1 MSAPFGGVGLE
12 VPIVAQ
18 LFSGGAQER
27 QQDHGEGIDQPQTVP
42 PVRRADMH
50 RSEPHAEAEILCVA
64 ETALDLPTLGIQLDQ
79 GPRGFIGG
87 AGRKAPRLFHAFR
100 PHADHGGDRI
110 RLGGDRGT
118 AQGSRATAGANPIGG
133 CARLA
138 IGGSDR
144 DVAAKA
150 DDEVELQ
157 FLAQHP
163 VELVVAEAAIGHDPH
178 TDLGGRISARRTRT

>member
-18 LFSGGAQER
+18 LFSCGAQKR
-27 QQDHGEGIDQPQTVP
+27 QQDHCEGIDQPQAVS

-79 GPRGFIGG
+79 GPRGFVGSSG
-87 AGRKAPRLFHAFR
+87 PQGTTALSCLSPARTTVATGYAWAVPQHRAGFAR
-100 PHADHGGDRI
+100 DR
-110 RLGGDRGT
+110 RRQPNGRG
-118 AQGSRATAGANPIGG
+118 P
-133 CARLA
+133 RLA
-138 IGGSDR
+138 IGGGDR
-144 DVAAKA
+144 DIAAKA

-163 VELVVAEAAIGHDPH
+163 IELWSPKPRTATMRTRTLA
-178 TDLGGRISARRTRT
+178 GRISARRTRT